1 VLTRDYFI
9 GEIVDSL
16 SDIASQASTRGRLG
30 LTDLNKHAEEF
41 FKNVLNH
48 LFSLSLVNLNEN
60 RSNAPGLDLGDEA
73 NGIAFQV
80 TAERTS
86 AKVNETLAKLTAA
99 QIAT

>member
-1 VLTRDYFI
+1 
-9 GEIVDSL
+9 
-16 SDIASQASTRGRLG
+16 
-30 LTDLNKHAEEF
+30 
-41 FKNVLNH
+41 
-48 LFSLSLVNLNEN
+48 LSLVNLNEN